1 MKLETEELKKYE
13 FTGEENTY
21 NGNTVRRIRAIRDF
35 GNIKAGDLGGWLEKE
50 ENLSH
55 RGNCWVADNATIRGD
70 ARILDDAVVSGNATV
85 YGRAIIRDGARVYDE
100 ALIYGNTSIYR
111 NAQVYGDA
119 TVYEGAEVNDNA
131 KVFGEAKVYGNA
143 QICGNAQIYGDA
155 SVYGLAKVFG
165 NAKVHGFS
173 SFGERI
179 LIGSDGNIE
188 EYRDYMSISGLGRS
202 WGMHITFYRNQ
213 DGGISVATDD
223 SPEDNYSGTISEFR
237 KKIKT
242 IYYGQHSY
250 EGTKYEKAYNTAADL
265 AKIQLSEDA
274 K

>member
-35 GNIKAGDLGGWLEKE
+35 GNVKAGDLGGWIEKE

-55 RGNCWVADNATIRGD
+55 KGNCWVADAATVRGD
-70 ARILDDAVVSGNATV
+70 ARILDDAVVSGNA
-85 YGRAIIRDGARVYDE
+85 
-100 ALIYGNTSIYR
+100 S
-111 NAQVYGDA
+111 
-119 TVYEGAEVNDNA
+119 
-131 KVFGEAKVYGNA
+131 
-143 QICGNAQIYGDA
+143 ICGNAQIYGDSTVYESAEVNDSAKIFGEAKAYGNAKVYGNAQIYEDA
-155 SVYGLAKVFG
+155 SIYGLAKVFE

-173 SFGERI
+173 SFGERT
-179 LIGSDGNIE
+179 LIGSGGDIDGH
-188 EYRDYMSISGLGRS
+188 RDYMSISGLGRTWS
-202 WGMHITFYRNQ
+202 THITFYRNQ

-223 SPEDNYSGTISEFR
+223 SPEGNYSGTISEFR
-237 KKIKT
+237 NKIKT
-242 IYYGQHSY
+242 IYYGQYSY

>member
-1 MKLETEELKKYE
+1 MVIKNRRNKMKLETEELKKYE

-35 GNIKAGDLGGWLEKE
+35 GNVKAGDLGGWIEKE

-55 RGNCWVADNATIRGD
+55 KGNYWVADAATVRGD

-85 YGRAIIRDGARVYDE
+85 YGRAIIRDGACVYDE
-100 ALIYGNTSIYR
+100 AL
-111 NAQVYGDA
+111 
-119 TVYEGAEVNDNA
+119 
-131 KVFGEAKVYGNA
+131 VYGNA
-143 QICGNAQIYGDA
+143 QIYEDA
-155 SVYGLAKVFG
+155 SIYGLAKVFK

-173 SFGERI
+173 SFGERT
-179 LIGSDGNIE
+179 LIGSGGDIDGH
-188 EYRDYMSISGLGRS
+188 RDYMSISGLGRTWS
-202 WGMHITFYRNQ
+202 THITFYRNQ
-213 DGGISVATDD
+213 DGGISAATDD

-242 IYYGQHSY
+242 IYYGQYSY

>member
-35 GNIKAGDLGGWLEKE
+35 GNVKAGDLGGWIEKE

-55 RGNCWVADNATIRGD
+55 KGNCWVADAATVRGD

-85 YGRAIIRDGARVYDE
+85 YGRAIIRDGACVYNE
-100 ALIYGNTSIYR
+100 ALL
-111 NAQVYGDA
+111 
-119 TVYEGAEVNDNA
+119 
-131 KVFGEAKVYGNA
+131 YGNA
-143 QICGNAQIYGDA
+143 SICGNAQIYGDSTVYESAEVNDSAKIFGEAKAYGNAKVYGNAQIYEDA
-155 SVYGLAKVFG
+155 SIYGLAKVFE

-173 SFGERI
+173 SFGERT
-179 LIGSDGNIE
+179 LIGSGGDIDGH
-188 EYRDYMSISGLGRS
+188 RDYMSISGLGRTWS
-202 WGMHITFYRNQ
+202 THITFYRNQ

-223 SPEDNYSGTISEFR
+223 SPEGNYSGTISEFR
-237 KKIKT
+237 NKIKT
-242 IYYGQHSY
+242 IYYGQYSY

>member
-1 MKLETEELKKYE
+1 MELETEELKYE
-13 FTGEENTY
+13 FTGEESTY

-55 RGNCWVADNATIRGD
+55 RGNCWVADNATVRGD

-85 YGRAIIRDGARVYDE
+85 YGRAIIRDGACVYDE
-100 ALIYGNTSIYR
+100 ALLYGNASICG
-111 NAQVYGDA
+111 NAQVYGDS
-119 TVYEGAEVNDNA
+119 TVYESAEVNDSA
-131 KVFGEAKVYGNA
+131 KIFGEAKVYGNA
-143 QICGNAQIYGDA
+143 QIYEDA
-155 SVYGLAKVFG
+155 SIYGLAKVFE

-223 SPEDNYSGTISEFR
+223 SPDDTYSGTISEFR

-242 IYYGQHSY
+242 IYYGQYSY